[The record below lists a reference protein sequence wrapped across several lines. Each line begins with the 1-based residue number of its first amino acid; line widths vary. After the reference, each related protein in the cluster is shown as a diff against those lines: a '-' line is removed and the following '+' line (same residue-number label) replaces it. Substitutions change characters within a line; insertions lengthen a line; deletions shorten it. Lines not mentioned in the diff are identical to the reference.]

1 VIVDPSAA
9 GGVVVACG
17 CASPPG
23 GTGDADWR
31 RAARLVFWLAWV
43 SVAWM
48 AVEGAVGLAAG
59 VTAGSVALIGW
70 ALGSVIEGSA
80 SVMVAWRFSG
90 RRVVSPGSERWA
102 QRGVAVSFWVL
113 APLVAALAVDSLLTA
128 RHPDTSYVGM
138 ALTGLAVVEMPLL
151 GRAKHRLGRRLDS
164 AATAGEGTQ
173 NYVCAAQAAAVLVG
187 LAVAAVWAGGWWVD
201 PTIAL
206 GIAGWCGWEGRK
218 AWRGEDC
225 C

>member
-1 VIVDPSAA
+1 MTSPCAHGRTVMAPVIADPCA
-9 GGVVVACG
+9 GDGVVVACG
-17 CASPPG
+17 GASPG
-23 GTGDADWR
+23 GIGDADRR
-31 RAARLVFWLAWV
+31 RAARLVFWLAWA

-59 VTAGSVALIGW
+59 VT
-70 ALGSVIEGSA
+70 
-80 SVMVAWRFSG
+80 WRFSG
-90 RRVVSPGSERWA
+90 RRIVSPGSERWA
-102 QRGVAVSFWVL
+102 QRGVAVSFFVL
-113 APLVAALAVDSLLTA
+113 APLVAALAVDSLLTG

-138 ALTGLAVVEMPLL
+138 ALTGMAVVAMPLL

-187 LAVAAVWAGGWWVD
+187 LAVTAVWAGGWWVD
-201 PTIAL
+201 PVIAL
-206 GIAGWCGWEGRK
+206 GIACWCGWEGRE